1 MNNNKIDELEKKLYE
16 LKYLRRIYAIISL
29 MNAACCGNDIGSMM
43 NTDNESQKVVN
54 MILALLM
61 GWFAIYFA
69 NLVRNDTLEMDDIK
83 EQQKVLTKEDD
94 SHK

>member
-16 LKYLRRIYAIISL
+16 LKYQRRWCAIYSIGFAIF
-29 MNAACCGNDIGSMM
+29 CGNDIGSMM

-54 MILALLM
+54 MILALLY
-61 GWFAIYFA
+61 GGYAFYNA
-69 NLVRNDTLEMDDIK
+69 NVVKNDTLEIYNIK
-83 EQQKVLTKEDD
+83 EQQKVLTKEND